1 MAFWNLIASAS
12 KVIKSD
18 LVEEANLEL
27 KLIKADIPKINLTQM
42 EVNLEHHVLSQV
54 TTAGEALGLSIVR
67 DTAMTGLALLNFISQ
82 AKFKE
87 TLKPITV
94 RCIFLAGMAGPLP
107 CQSVEDPFCRR
118 DLTWVF

>member
-94 RCIFLAGMAGPLP
+94 
-107 CQSVEDPFCRR
+107 DP
-118 DLTWVF
+118 DNYAQTLQGYLLEMQNHTEKNGEVAE